1 MSKSKSS
8 LSSKSSHI
16 KTKGTK
22 DTKDICVDLNIGDDN
37 NIELQ
42 ITSID
47 PLKSVKNGNKLTL
60 TSAESRPIKNSD
72 EKAVVVVA
80 AADTVATAT
89 ENDTVNE
96 SYYKKIRNT
105 LEVVSKTH
113 PIPYIETPWTII
125 GAYFKNQHLKRLV
138 RHQIESY
145 NDFVNN
151 QIQKTIEM
159 FNPVLI
165 ASEHDYCKKSRKNKL
180 EMEITFDKFNL
191 YRPQIHE
198 NNGATKIMFPH
209 DARSRNFTYASTMT
223 IDINIRYIIR
233 TGENLENTQTH
244 YKSIPKV
251 HIGKLPIMLKS
262 SICVLNQYTHIN
274 NNVSG
279 ECKHDAGGYFII
291 NGSEKTV
298 LGQER
303 AAENRVYCFNTSK
316 NNNKWSWTAEIKSVP
331 KEKCI
336 SPKQINVMISS
347 KNNGFGFPI
356 YVQIPRIKQPVP
368 LFVVFRALGINSDKE
383 ICDHILLDISQDSQ
397 ILDSLQASIID
408 ANTSMTQEDA
418 LRIITTNVMFT
429 PMNMDKE
436 AGALKKRG
444 FAQDVLNNDLFPHC
458 HSMTQKI
465 YFLGYM
471 VNRLIRSSLDIA
483 KQDDR
488 DSYVNKR
495 VDLTGALLNNLFRNY
510 FNKLVKDM
518 SKQIVKEI
526 NTGSWRSTDDHMSI
540 VNKTN
545 IYKIIK
551 STTIENGL
559 KRALSTGDFGIK
571 NVNSNKVGVAQV
583 LNRLTYVSSLSHLRR
598 INTPVDK
605 SGKLIAPRKLHNT
618 TWGFLCVAETPEG
631 GSVGVVKNISY
642 MTHITTPSNSESLH
656 QHVEPFIARME
667 RENPKDMYSNIKV
680 FVNGAWLGNTADPIE
695 LYNAFKDKKSK
706 GIINIYTSIIF
717 DIKNKEIRI
726 CNDAGRLTRPV
737 LRVKNNKIFITDK
750 IISELNAGNLTWD
763 DLLTDTK
770 IDEAVLEYIDPEEQ
784 NFSMISMKPA
794 DLANKADTNYIYKYT
809 HCEIHPS
816 TIFGILAS
824 CIPFPEHNQSPRNT
838 YQCLDIN
845 ETVLMDDGKKIRIK
859 DVKIGDK
866 VITYNPNTFEMS
878 TTKVVNQFVRH
889 NDNPVYKIV
898 TISGREI
905 IATEDHRF
913 STNNGWKTVKELIDN
928 TNNKIGV
935 IINDYSDIGQEFYT
949 EIKNND
955 CIINED
961 SFIKCMK
968 DLNIDETKNRK
979 INKIQSYANK
989 LKELGLIPLYK
1000 NNPKLELIAKIIGYL
1015 CADGSI
1021 NIYSKSKKYNY
1032 KEFQCSFDFGTL
1044 NDANEMKKDLISLGF
1059 NGVKIMEGTRT
1070 FKCKDSDR
1078 IQTHHTFTMIYNG
1091 CLPAFLIS
1099 IGVGYGKKTETKR
1112 KVIQDWIMDNNNI
1125 SAMFLKGFQGGDGCK
1140 IRWDKTIDKRV
1151 NKQCYI
1157 IKIQETSQQINNAE
1171 KESLVYFMKQ
1181 CIQILN
1187 NINIKT
1193 TSCDI
1198 KETNISENRIKCS
1211 FTISSNIENII
1222 KYYEK
1227 IGYAYCETK
1236 NKSSFNVVEYLKY
1249 KLLNIKNNSSDKIMN
1264 IEEWEEIIEY
1274 KNNCIF
1280 VPIKSITK
1288 ESDRLISDIEV
1299 ESENHSF
1306 VAGSNFASS
1315 NCAMGK
1321 QAMGMYVTNYQNRM
1335 DKTAYVLTYPSRP
1348 LVDTRVMGM
1357 IKLDQI
1363 PSGSAVIVAIMTYSG
1378 YNQEDSIL
1386 VNKGSIDRGLFSAT
1400 IYHTEKD
1407 EDKKINGDE
1416 EIRCKPD
1423 PSKTKGMKF
1432 GNYDKVN
1439 NKGLVPENTF
1449 IENRDIIIAKVV
1461 PIKENRNDHTK
1472 LIKYEDHSKIHR
1484 TTEESY
1490 IDKNFI
1496 DRNGD
1501 GYCIAKVRIRTTRK
1515 PVIGDKLSSRHG
1527 QKGTVGN
1534 IIPENDMPFTANGMR
1549 PDIIINPHAIP
1560 SRMTIGQLKET
1571 LLGKVLIQLGLFGD
1585 GTSFGE
1591 LAVDDIRKELL
1602 KVGHEAQGNEILYNG
1617 MTGEQIESDIFI
1629 GPAFYQRLKH
1639 MVNDK
1644 QHSRSIGP
1652 MVNLTRQPAEGRS
1665 RDGGLRFG
1673 EMERDCFTVGTSI
1686 SLNYGLSI
1694 NIEEMENLND
1704 NVLGWSEKKNGM
1716 IPSKQLAFMNKGTRD
1731 CVEVTFEDG
1740 RKLMCTEDHPVL
1752 ISDNTWVKVKDIE
1765 LNSTKIKTS
1774 VSYPVMKLKDEI
1786 EECAGWKFEFGA
1798 RILETNTR
1806 EEFMKSLAFARI
1818 LGLLITDGSIS
1829 AKGTGTLFLGHMLDV
1844 KQVID
1849 DLELFC
1855 DINQKKFESGNYYSV
1870 NIPSILMYDILEIKG
1885 LLRGRKV
1892 NQPGTLPDFILD
1904 ENCPRPIVREFLAGM
1919 FGGDG
1924 HTCVLGMHR
1933 GKRDIL
1939 SSVSFSKSK
1948 TYEHRVSLQKIF
1960 EDIQKLFAKCGIHNT
1975 TIQKP
1980 KETSCSKKKFE
1991 TKDKADN
1998 SGRSFQLTL
2007 HLPIEQL
2014 IPFSEKVGFRYCCHK
2029 SQRLEAGVS
2038 YRRLREG
2045 VTRQHNWMV
2054 NRVNE
2059 ITKFKEIKEQNPE
2072 KIVPTKKA
2080 ILQAVDELKKT
2091 EGLLHEYA
2099 IPSTHDITDH
2109 LIKGT
2114 EFGKFT
2120 AKGFPTAEEFL
2131 EKIGALD
2138 WFKNESMKCL
2148 PSEDDVDADA
2158 DAALGGDDDDA
2169 GNYGVTRDCGSIPTM
2184 NLTVVSRIPVG
2195 PKQVYDISV
2204 EDTHSFLANGI
2215 VAHNCMVS
2223 HGAARFTRG
2232 RLYDASD
2239 KYQVHVCRDCGMIA
2253 AYNDKMGIHCC
2264 RTCDNRTNFA
2274 YVEIPYAC
2282 KLLFQ
2287 ELQTM
2292 NIAPRIMT

>member
-1 MSKSKSS
+1 MSKASVSTGKSGKKGKDS
-8 LSSKSSHI
+8 VVSSGNIVLNVTDIVVNTTNSDVRAKKNKREKINIKNTENTEKNENKSNEAPI
-16 KTKGTK
+16 
-22 DTKDICVDLNIGDDN
+22 
-37 NIELQ
+37 
-42 ITSID
+42 
-47 PLKSVKNGNKLTL
+47 
-60 TSAESRPIKNSD
+60 AESFL
-72 EKAVVVVA
+72 EETKADA
-80 AADTVATAT
+80 
-89 ENDTVNE
+89 N
-96 SYYKKIRNT
+96 KKIDNT
-105 LEVVSKTH
+105 LAVALKPSS
-113 PIPYIETPWTII
+113 IPYIETPWSII
-125 GAYFKNQHLKRLV
+125 GAYFRNQHLKRLV

-151 QIQKTIEM
+151 QIQRTIEM

-165 ASEHDYCKKSRKNKL
+165 ASEQDLCRRTKKNKL
-180 EMEITFDKFNL
+180 ELHVTFDKFNL

-198 NNGATKIMFPH
+198 NNGATKIMFPY

-223 IDINIRYIIR
+223 IDINIRYVVR
-233 TGENLENTQTH
+233 TGENLENAQTF

-262 SICVLNQYTHIN
+262 SICVLSQYTHIN

-331 KEKCI
+331 DFKCI
-336 SPKQINVMISS
+336 SPKQINVMVAN
-347 KNNGFGFPI
+347 KNNGFGSPI
-356 YVQIPRIKQPVP
+356 YVQIPRIKQPIA
-368 LFVVFRALGINSDKE
+368 LFVVFRALGIISDKE
-383 ICDHILLDISQDSQ
+383 ICKYIVLDIEDESTKQ
-397 ILDSLQASIID
+397 ILNSLQASIID
-408 ANTSMTQEDA
+408 ANMVMTQEDA
-418 LRIITTNVMFT
+418 LKIITSNVMYT

-436 AGALKKRG
+436 AGAAKKRT
-444 FAQDVLNNDLFPHC
+444 FTQDVLGNDLFPHC
-458 HSMTQKI
+458 HNAIQKI

-471 VNRLIRSSLDIA
+471 VNRVLRCSLDMA

-518 SKQIVKEI
+518 SKQIIKEI
-526 NTGSWRSTDDHMSI
+526 NTGSWRSTDDHMNI

-551 STTIENGL
+551 STTIENGI

-642 MTHITTPSNSESLH
+642 MTHLTIPSSSESLH
-656 QHVEPFIARME
+656 QHVEPFISRMD
-667 RENPKDMYSNIKV
+667 NLTPKDMFVNIKV
-680 FVNGAWLGNTADPIE
+680 FVNGAWLGNTSTPME
-695 LYNAFKDKKSK
+695 LYNTFKDKKSK
-706 GIINIYTSIIF
+706 GIINIYTSVVF

-737 LRVKNNKIFITDK
+737 LRVKENKVFINDK
-750 IISELNAGNLTWD
+750 IIKELNAENLTWD

-770 IDEAVLEYIDPEEQ
+770 IDEAILEYIDPEEQ
-784 NFSMISMKPA
+784 NFSMIAMKPT
-794 DLANKADTNYIYKYT
+794 DLVKKEGTNFIYKFT

-838 YQCLDIN
+838 YQ
-845 ETVLMDDGKKIRIK
+845 
-859 DVKIGDK
+859 
-866 VITYNPNTFEMS
+866 
-878 TTKVVNQFVRH
+878 
-889 NDNPVYKIV
+889 
-898 TISGREI
+898 
-905 IATEDHRF
+905 
-913 STNNGWKTVKELIDN
+913 
-928 TNNKIGV
+928 
-935 IINDYSDIGQEFYT
+935 
-949 EIKNND
+949 
-955 CIINED
+955 
-961 SFIKCMK
+961 
-968 DLNIDETKNRK
+968 
-979 INKIQSYANK
+979 
-989 LKELGLIPLYK
+989 
-1000 NNPKLELIAKIIGYL
+1000 
-1015 CADGSI
+1015 
-1021 NIYSKSKKYNY
+1021 
-1032 KEFQCSFDFGTL
+1032 
-1044 NDANEMKKDLISLGF
+1044 
-1059 NGVKIMEGTRT
+1059 
-1070 FKCKDSDR
+1070 
-1078 IQTHHTFTMIYNG
+1078 
-1091 CLPAFLIS
+1091 
-1099 IGVGYGKKTETKR
+1099 
-1112 KVIQDWIMDNNNI
+1112 
-1125 SAMFLKGFQGGDGCK
+1125 
-1140 IRWDKTIDKRV
+1140 
-1151 NKQCYI
+1151 
-1157 IKIQETSQQINNAE
+1157 
-1171 KESLVYFMKQ
+1171 
-1181 CIQILN
+1181 
-1187 NINIKT
+1187 
-1193 TSCDI
+1193 
-1198 KETNISENRIKCS
+1198 
-1211 FTISSNIENII
+1211 
-1222 KYYEK
+1222 
-1227 IGYAYCETK
+1227 
-1236 NKSSFNVVEYLKY
+1236 
-1249 KLLNIKNNSSDKIMN
+1249 
-1264 IEEWEEIIEY
+1264 
-1274 KNNCIF
+1274 
-1280 VPIKSITK
+1280 
-1288 ESDRLISDIEV
+1288 
-1299 ESENHSF
+1299 
-1306 VAGSNFASS
+1306 
-1315 NCAMGK
+1315 CAMGK

-1386 VNKGSIDRGLFSAT
+1386 VNKGSIDRGLFNAT

-1501 GYCIAKVRIRTTRK
+1501 GYCIAKVRIRTSRK

-1534 IIPENDMPFTANGMR
+1534 IIPESDMPFTVNGMR

-1571 LLGKVLIQLGLFGD
+1571 LLGKVLVQLGLFGD

-1602 KVGHEAQGNEILYNG
+1602 KVGYEAQGNELLYNG
-1617 MTGEQIESDIFI
+1617 MTGEQIESNIFI

-1673 EMERDCFTVGTSI
+1673 EMERDCQDEDTPITLS
-1686 SLNYGLSI
+1686 NGLSVKI
-1694 NIEEMENLND
+1694 KSLDENNGCVNIM
-1704 NVLGWSEKKNGM
+1704 GWSEEKNGM
-1716 IPSKQLAFMNKGTRD
+1716 VPSKQVAFMDKGTRE
-1731 CVEVTFEDG
+1731 CVQLTFQDG
-1740 RKLMCTEDHPVL
+1740 RKLICTEDHPVL
-1752 ISDNTWVKVKDIE
+1752 TSDNTWVKVKDIE
-1765 LNSTKIKTS
+1765 LNATKIKSSITC
-1774 VSYPVMKLKDEI
+1774 PLIDINEEI
-1786 EECAGWKFEFGA
+1786 RECAGWTLEFGT

-1806 EEFMKSLAFARI
+1806 EEFMKTLAFARI
-1818 LGLLITDGSIS
+1818 IGYLITDGHVNSKIKI
-1829 AKGTGTLFLGHMLDV
+1829 ANLFLGHMLDV
-1844 KQVID
+1844 ESIMKDI
-1849 DLELFC
+1849 ELFC
-1855 DINQKKFESGNYYSV
+1855 ESKQTCFNTRNLYIVRIPAELKHDIV
-1870 NIPSILMYDILEIKG
+1870 RLPG
-1885 LLRGRKV
+1885 LISGRKV
-1892 NQPGTLPDFILD
+1892 NQPGTLPNFILD
-1904 ENCPRPIVREFLAGM
+1904 EKCPRPIVREFLAGM

-1939 SSVSFSKSK
+1939 SSVSFSQTK
-1948 TYEHRVSLQKIF
+1948 THEHRASLQTMF
-1960 EDIQKLFAKCGIHNT
+1960 ENIQKLLAKCGIHNT

-1980 KETSCSKKKFE
+1980 KETSFSKQKFE
-1991 TKDKADN
+1991 GKDKADK
-1998 SGRSFQLTL
+1998 SERSFQLTL
-2007 HLPIEQL
+2007 HVPMEQL
-2014 IPFSEKVGFRYCCHK
+2014 VSFSEKIGFRYCCHK

-2038 YRRLREG
+2038 YRRLREE
-2045 VTRQHNWMV
+2045 VTRQHNWLV

-2059 ITKFKEIKEQNPE
+2059 ITKFKEIKEKNPE
-2072 KIVPTKKA
+2072 KMVPTKKA
-2080 ILQAVDELKKT
+2080 IIDAVNELKKT
-2091 EGLLHEYA
+2091 EGLIHEYA

-2120 AKGFPTAEEFL
+2120 AKGFPNAEEYL

-2138 WFKNESMKCL
+2138 WFKSESETASC
-2148 PSEDDVDADA
+2148 DADVDADVDVDDT
-2158 DAALGGDDDDA
+2158 DAVEESIEA
-2169 GNYGVTRDCGSIPTM
+2169 NYGVTRDCGSIPTM

-2264 RTCDNRTNFA
+2264 RTCDNRTSFA